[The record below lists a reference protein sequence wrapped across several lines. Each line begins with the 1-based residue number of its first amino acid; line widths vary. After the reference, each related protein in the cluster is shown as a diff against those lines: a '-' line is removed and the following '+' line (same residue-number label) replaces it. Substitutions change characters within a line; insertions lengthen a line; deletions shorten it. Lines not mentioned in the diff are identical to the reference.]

1 MMQVLTQRFIECLD
15 LLKELKVIPSLRQF
29 AISLEI
35 HPQCIND
42 IYRGRREVNA
52 DIIHKTILKYDL
64 DPNYLFRGVGQPIQ
78 EIGVSSLTGDGDSVS
93 EVMTQIRYVPAE
105 LYSEYPK
112 YINEEKF
119 INNLPRY
126 IFPETGNATEVRRI
140 FDVTGDAMEP
150 SLFSGEKVIC
160 SQLETCVSILKLNYV
175 YILISKNGLYLNRI
189 AAVNKEQLILSSDNG
204 YYDSIEIAR
213 KDIIE
218 LWIVKNKLSP
228 FMPSPSN
235 IRNALHKEVDGLRM
249 TITDQS
255 KMIGSLNMT
264 VEKLLKQNRQ
274 NIIR

>member
-42 IYRGRREVNA
+42 IYRGRRDVNA
-52 DIIHKTILKYDL
+52 DIIHKAILKYDL
-64 DPNYLFRGVGQPIQ
+64 DPNYLFRGEGQPML
-78 EIGVSSLTGDGDSVS
+78 EIETPITTGDSDIVS

-105 LYSEYPK
+105 LYSEYPN
-112 YINEEKF
+112 YIKEEQF

-160 SQLETCVSILKLNYV
+160 SQLELCVSKLKLNYV
-175 YILISKNGLYLNRI
+175 YIVISKNGIYLNRI
-189 AAVNKEQLILSSDNG
+189 AAVNKERLILSSDNG

-213 KDIIE
+213 KDLIE
-218 LWIVKNKLSP
+218 IWIVKNKLSP

-255 KMIGSLNMT
+255 KIIGSLNMT